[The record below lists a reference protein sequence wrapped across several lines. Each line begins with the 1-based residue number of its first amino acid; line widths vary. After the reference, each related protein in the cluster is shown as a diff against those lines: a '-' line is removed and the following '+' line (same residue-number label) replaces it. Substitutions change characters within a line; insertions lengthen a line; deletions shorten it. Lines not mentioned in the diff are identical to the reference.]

1 MYLCVAAGIVTPAV
15 RILVVVK
22 TPTSNNKPSSKTTYL
37 RLLRYLKPYRKQFA
51 ITIGAMILLG
61 LSEAGIPALS
71 KPLLDGGF
79 VAKDMDS
86 LKVTLGL
93 LILLFFSR
101 GLLMLLSKGMMGWI
115 SGKIVLDLRTNLF
128 DLLCHLPTHYYDKYS
143 SGSIMSKV
151 TNNVT
156 MVTSAATSTV
166 MTLIKDSVMVVVLL
180 SYALYLNWKL
190 TLSIFII
197 FPPIFLVAKAFSK
210 RVRRFSHVNM
220 HSLGEMTHILQES
233 IKGHKIVKIHDGRK
247 YEKQRFFQVANRIR
261 QYQQK
266 ALLAG
271 AGNTATVELIAAI
284 SVSVVIVLSTL
295 YAIQEQQSIGH
306 LFAFYIALGLTL
318 APAKRLASVMQPLQ
332 KGLAAAE
339 SIFDL
344 MDVEREKDQGEY
356 ELTSVKGDIRFHNV
370 SFSYPGADKQVLKN
384 INLEMKKGMNIA
396 LVGHSGSGKTTIANL
411 IPRFYDIEQG
421 SITLDGKDLRDIKL
435 KSLRE
440 QIAIVSQDIVL
451 FNDTVL
457 ANITYGLSPL
467 PTMERI
473 EEAIKLANAEEFISL
488 LAEGVNTQLGE
499 DGATL
504 SGGQR
509 QRLAIARAFLKDTP
523 LLILDEATSAL
534 DTKTEELIEESLV
547 RLKNSKTTITIAHR
561 LSTIINADVIYVM
574 RNGEINSIGTHT
586 ELLEK
591 SELYR
596 QLYQTGNLES
606 SANSPEK

>member
-1 MYLCVAAGIVTPAV
+1 M
-15 RILVVVK
+15 K
-22 TPTSNNKPSSKTTYL
+22 TPDNKPTSKETYL

-101 GLLMLLSKGMMGWI
+101 GLLLLLSRGMMGWI
-115 SGKIVLDLRTNLF
+115 SGKIVLDLRTSLF
-128 DLLCHLPTHYYDKYS
+128 DLLLHLPTHYYDKYS
-143 SGSIMSKV
+143 SGSIMSKI

-156 MVTSAATSTV
+156 MVTSAATGTI
-166 MTLIKDSVMVVVLL
+166 MTLIKDSVMIVVLL

-197 FPPIFLVAKAFSK
+197 FPPIILVAKAFSR
-210 RVRRFSHVNM
+210 RVRRFSHINM
-220 HSLGEMTHILQES
+220 RSLGEMTHILQES
-233 IKGHKIVKIHDGRK
+233 IKGHKIVKIHDGRE
-247 YEKQRFFQVANRIR
+247 YEKQRFFKVANRIR
-261 QYQQK
+261 QFQQK

-271 AGNTATVELIAAI
+271 AGNTAVVEIIAAV

-295 YAIQEQQSIGH
+295 YAIQAQQSIGH

-318 APAKRLASVMQPLQ
+318 APAKRLASAMQPLQ

-339 SIFDL
+339 TIFELLD
-344 MDVEREKDQGEY
+344 EEKEKDRGTH
-356 ELTSVKGDIRFHNV
+356 ELHRVNGDIVFHNV
-370 SFSYPGADKQVLKN
+370 SFSYPGANKQVLKN
-384 INLEMKKGMNIA
+384 INLNLKKGMNIA

-411 IPRFYDIEQG
+411 IPRFYDIDQG
-421 SITLDGKDLRDIKL
+421 SITLDGMDLRDIKL

-451 FNDTVL
+451 FNDSVV
-457 ANITYGLSPL
+457 ANITYGMSPL
-467 PTMERI
+467 PTMEQT

-488 LAEGVNTQLGE
+488 LPEGIDTQLGE

-534 DTKTEELIEESLV
+534 DTKTEELIEESLT
-547 RLKNSKTTITIAHR
+547 RLKSSKTTITIAHR

-574 RNGEINSIGTHT
+574 KNGEIDSMGSHA

-591 SELYR
+591 SDLYR

-606 SANSPEK
+606 TTTRLEDDHALP

>member
-1 MYLCVAAGIVTPAV
+1 M
-15 RILVVVK
+15 K
-22 TPTSNNKPSSKTTYL
+22 TPDNKPTSKETYL

-101 GLLMLLSKGMMGWI
+101 GLLLLLSRGMMGWI
-115 SGKIVLDLRTNLF
+115 SGKIVLDLRTSLF
-128 DLLCHLPTHYYDKYS
+128 DLLLHLPTHYYDKYS
-143 SGSIMSKV
+143 SGSIMSKI

-156 MVTSAATSTV
+156 MVTSAATGTI

-197 FPPIFLVAKAFSK
+197 FPPIILVAKAFSR
-210 RVRRFSHVNM
+210 RVRRFSHINM
-220 HSLGEMTHILQES
+220 RSLGEMTHILQES
-233 IKGHKIVKIHDGRK
+233 IKGHKIVKIHDGRE
-247 YEKQRFFQVANRIR
+247 YEKQRFFKVANRIR
-261 QYQQK
+261 QFQQK

-271 AGNTATVELIAAI
+271 AGNTAVVEIIAAV

-295 YAIQEQQSIGH
+295 YAIQAQQSIGH

-318 APAKRLASVMQPLQ
+318 APAKRLASAMQPLQ

-339 SIFDL
+339 TIFELLD
-344 MDVEREKDQGEY
+344 EEKEKDRGTH
-356 ELTSVKGDIRFHNV
+356 ELHRVNGDIVFHNV
-370 SFSYPGADKQVLKN
+370 SFSYPGANKQVLKN
-384 INLEMKKGMNIA
+384 INLNLKKGMNIA

-411 IPRFYDIEQG
+411 IPRFYDIDQG
-421 SITLDGKDLRDIKL
+421 SITLDSMDLRDIKL

-451 FNDTVL
+451 FNDSVV
-457 ANITYGLSPL
+457 ANITYGMSPL
-467 PTMERI
+467 PTMEQT

-488 LAEGVNTQLGE
+488 LPEGIDTQLGE

-534 DTKTEELIEESLV
+534 DTKTEELIEESLT
-547 RLKNSKTTITIAHR
+547 RLKSSKTTITIAHR

-574 RNGEINSIGTHT
+574 KNGEIDSMGTHA

-591 SELYR
+591 SDLYR

-606 SANSPEK
+606 TTTRLEDDHALP

>member
-1 MYLCVAAGIVTPAV
+1 M
-15 RILVVVK
+15 K
-22 TPTSNNKPSSKTTYL
+22 TPDGKPSSKETYL

-79 VAKDMDS
+79 VEKDIDS

-101 GLLMLLSKGMMGWI
+101 GILLLLSKGMMGWI
-115 SGKIVLDLRTNLF
+115 SGKIVLDLRNSLF
-128 DLLCHLPTHYYDKYS
+128 DLLLHLPTHYYDKYS
-143 SGSIMSKV
+143 SGSIMSKI

-156 MVTSAATSTV
+156 MVTSAATGTI

-180 SYALYLNWKL
+180 GYALYLNWKL
-190 TLSIFII
+190 TLTIFII
-197 FPPIFLVAKAFSK
+197 FPPIILVAKAFSK

-220 HSLGEMTHILQES
+220 HSLGKMTHILQES
-233 IKGHKIVKIHDGRK
+233 IKGQKIVKIHDGRG
-247 YEKQRFFQVANRIR
+247 YEQQRFFQVANRIR

-271 AGNTATVELIAAI
+271 AGNTAAVEMIAAV

-318 APAKRLASVMQPLQ
+318 APAKRLASAMQPLQ

-339 SIFDL
+339 SVFELLD
-344 MDVEREKDQGEY
+344 EEKEKDLGTH
-356 ELTSVKGDIRFHNV
+356 ELTGVNSDIMFHNV
-370 SFSYPGADKQVLKN
+370 SFSYPDSDKQVLKN
-384 INLEMKKGMNIA
+384 INLTLKKGMNIA

-411 IPRFYDIEQG
+411 IPRFYDIDQG
-421 SITLDGKDLRDIKL
+421 SITLDGMDLRDIKL

-451 FNDTVL
+451 FNDSVV
-457 ANITYGLSPL
+457 ANISYGMSPH
-467 PTMERI
+467 PTMEQV
-473 EEAIKLANAEEFISL
+473 EEAIKLANADEFISL
-488 LAEGVNTQLGE
+488 LHEGVDTQLGE

-534 DTKTEELIEESLV
+534 DTKTEELIDESLT
-547 RLKNSKTTITIAHR
+547 RLKSSKTTITIAHR

-574 RNGEINSIGTHT
+574 KNGEIDSIGTHT

-591 SELYR
+591 SALYN
-596 QLYQTGNLES
+596 QLYQTGDLQ
-606 SANSPEK
+606 SAANAPDDPQE

>member
-1 MYLCVAAGIVTPAV
+1 M
-15 RILVVVK
+15 K
-22 TPTSNNKPSSKTTYL
+22 TPDSKPSSKETYL
-37 RLLRYLKPYRKQFA
+37 RLLGYLKPYRKQFA

-101 GLLMLLSKGMMGWI
+101 GLLLLLSRGMMGWI
-115 SGKIVLDLRTNLF
+115 SGKIVLDLRTSLF
-128 DLLCHLPTHYYDKYS
+128 DLLLHLPTHYYDKYA
-143 SGSIMSKV
+143 SGSIMSKI

-156 MVTSAATSTV
+156 MVTSAATGTI
-166 MTLIKDSVMVVVLL
+166 MTLIKDSVMIVVLL

-197 FPPIFLVAKAFSK
+197 FPPIILVAKAFSR

-220 HSLGEMTHILQES
+220 RSLGEMTHILQES
-233 IKGHKIVKIHDGRK
+233 IKGHKIVKIHDGRE
-247 YEKQRFFQVANRIR
+247 YEKQRFFKVANRIR
-261 QYQQK
+261 QFQQK

-271 AGNTATVELIAAI
+271 AGNTAVVEIIAAV

-318 APAKRLASVMQPLQ
+318 APAKRLASAMQPLQ

-339 SIFDL
+339 TIFELLD
-344 MDVEREKDQGEY
+344 EEKEKDRGTH
-356 ELTSVKGDIRFHNV
+356 ELHRVNGDILFHNV
-370 SFSYPGADKQVLKN
+370 SFSYPGANKQVLKN
-384 INLEMKKGMNIA
+384 INLNLKKGMNIA

-411 IPRFYDIEQG
+411 IPRFYDIDQG
-421 SITLDGKDLRDIKL
+421 SITLDGMDLRDIKL

-451 FNDTVL
+451 FNDSVV
-457 ANITYGLSPL
+457 ANITYGMSPL
-467 PTMERI
+467 PTMEQI
-473 EEAIKLANAEEFISL
+473 KEAIKLANAEEFVSL
-488 LAEGVNTQLGE
+488 LPEGIDTQLGE

-509 QRLAIARAFLKDTP
+509 QRLAITRAFLKNAP

-534 DTKTEELIEESLV
+534 DTKTEEMIEESLT
-547 RLKNSKTTITIAHR
+547 RLKSRKTTITIAHR

-574 RNGEINSIGTHT
+574 KDGEIDSMGSHA
-586 ELLEK
+586 ELLEN
-591 SELYR
+591 SGLYR

-606 SANSPEK
+606 ATTSQDYREE

>member
-1 MYLCVAAGIVTPAV
+1 M
-15 RILVVVK
+15 K
-22 TPTSNNKPSSKTTYL
+22 TPDNKPTSKETYL

-101 GLLMLLSKGMMGWI
+101 GLLLLLSRGMMGWI
-115 SGKIVLDLRTNLF
+115 SGKIVLDLRTSLF
-128 DLLCHLPTHYYDKYS
+128 DLLLHLPTHYYDKYS
-143 SGSIMSKV
+143 SGSIMSKI

-156 MVTSAATSTV
+156 MVTSAATGTI
-166 MTLIKDSVMVVVLL
+166 MTLIKDSVMIVVLL

-197 FPPIFLVAKAFSK
+197 FPPIILVAKAFSR
-210 RVRRFSHVNM
+210 RVRRFSHINM
-220 HSLGEMTHILQES
+220 RSLGEMTHILQES
-233 IKGHKIVKIHDGRK
+233 IKGHKIVKIHDGRE
-247 YEKQRFFQVANRIR
+247 YEKQRFFKVANRIR
-261 QYQQK
+261 QFQQK

-271 AGNTATVELIAAI
+271 AGNTAVVEIIAAV

-295 YAIQEQQSIGH
+295 YAIQAQQSIGH

-318 APAKRLASVMQPLQ
+318 APAKRLASAMQPLQ

-339 SIFDL
+339 TIFELLD
-344 MDVEREKDQGEY
+344 EEKEKDRGTH
-356 ELTSVKGDIRFHNV
+356 ELHRVNGDIVFHNV
-370 SFSYPGADKQVLKN
+370 SFSYPGANKQVLKN
-384 INLEMKKGMNIA
+384 INLNLKKGMNIA

-411 IPRFYDIEQG
+411 IPRFYDIDQG
-421 SITLDGKDLRDIKL
+421 SITLDSMDLRDIKL

-451 FNDTVL
+451 FNDSVV
-457 ANITYGLSPL
+457 ANITYGMSPL
-467 PTMERI
+467 PTMEQT

-488 LAEGVNTQLGE
+488 LPEGIDTQLGE

-534 DTKTEELIEESLV
+534 DTKTEELIEESLT
-547 RLKNSKTTITIAHR
+547 RLKSSKTTITIAHR

-574 RNGEINSIGTHT
+574 KNGEIDSMGTHA

-591 SELYR
+591 SDLYR

-606 SANSPEK
+606 TTTRLEDDHALP

>member
-1 MYLCVAAGIVTPAV
+1 M
-15 RILVVVK
+15 K
-22 TPTSNNKPSSKTTYL
+22 TPDNKPGSKETYL

-51 ITIGAMILLG
+51 VTIGAMILLG
-61 LSEAGIPALS
+61 LSEAGIPALA

-79 VAKDMDS
+79 VEKDIES

-93 LILLFFSR
+93 LILLFLAR
-101 GLLMLLSKGMMGWI
+101 GILLLLSKGMLGWI
-115 SGKIVLDLRTNLF
+115 SGKIVLDLRNNLF
-128 DLLCHLPTHYYDKYS
+128 DNLLHLPTHYYDKRS

-156 MVTSAATSTV
+156 MVTAAATSTI
-166 MTLIKDSVMVVVLL
+166 MTLVKDSVTVVVLL
-180 SYALYLNWKL
+180 AYALYLNWKL
-190 TLSIFII
+190 TLTIFIVI
-197 FPPIFLVAKAFSK
+197 PPILLIAKAFSR

-220 HSLGEMTHILQES
+220 NSMGEMTHILQES
-233 IKGHKIVKIHDGRK
+233 IKGHKVVKIHNGRK
-247 YEKQRFFQVANRIR
+247 YEKQRFYQVANRIR

-266 ALLAG
+266 SLLAG
-271 AGNTATVELIAAI
+271 AGNTAAVELITA
-284 SVSVVIVLSTL
+284 VSTSGVIVLSTL

-306 LFAFYIALGLTL
+306 LLAFYIALGLTL
-318 APAKRLASVMQPLQ
+318 SPAKRLASSMQPLQ

-339 SIFDL
+339 SIFEVLD
-344 MDVEREKDQGEY
+344 EEKEKDQGTREV
-356 ELTSVKGDIRFHNV
+356 SRIHGNIVFHNV
-370 SFSYPGADKQVLKN
+370 FFNYPGSKKQVLKN
-384 INLEMKKGMNIA
+384 INLNLKKGMNIA

-411 IPRFYDIEQG
+411 IPRFYDIDQG
-421 SITLDGKDLRDIKL
+421 SITLDGVNLRDIKL

-451 FNDTVL
+451 FNDSVV
-457 ANITYGLSPL
+457 ANITYGISP
-467 PTMERI
+467 PPSMHKI
-473 EEAIKLANAEEFISL
+473 QEAIKLANADEFINQL
-488 LAEGVNTQLGE
+488 PEGVDTQLGE

-509 QRLAIARAFLKDTP
+509 QRLAIARAFLKNTQ

-534 DTKTEELIEESLV
+534 DTNTEELIEESLS
-547 RLKNSKTTITIAHR
+547 RLKSSKTTITIAHR

-574 RNGEINSIGTHT
+574 NNGEIDSMGSHA

-606 SANSPEK
+606 ASTSQDYQEA

>member
-1 MYLCVAAGIVTPAV
+1 M
-15 RILVVVK
+15 K
-22 TPTSNNKPSSKTTYL
+22 TPDGKPSSKETYL

-79 VAKDMDS
+79 VEKDIDS

-101 GLLMLLSKGMMGWI
+101 GILLLLSKGMMGWI
-115 SGKIVLDLRTNLF
+115 SGKIVLDLRNSLF
-128 DLLCHLPTHYYDKYS
+128 DLLLHLPTHYYDKYS
-143 SGSIMSKV
+143 SGSIMSKI

-156 MVTSAATSTV
+156 MVTSAATGTI

-180 SYALYLNWKL
+180 GYALYLNWKL
-190 TLSIFII
+190 TLTIFII
-197 FPPIFLVAKAFSK
+197 FPPIILVAKAFSK

-220 HSLGEMTHILQES
+220 HSLGKMTHILQES
-233 IKGHKIVKIHDGRK
+233 IKGQKIVKIHDGRG
-247 YEKQRFFQVANRIR
+247 YEQQRFFQVANRIR

-271 AGNTATVELIAAI
+271 AGNTAAVEMIAAV

-318 APAKRLASVMQPLQ
+318 APAKRLASAMQPLQ

-339 SIFDL
+339 SVFELLD
-344 MDVEREKDQGEY
+344 EEKEKDLGTH
-356 ELTSVKGDIRFHNV
+356 ELTGVNSDIMFHDV
-370 SFSYPGADKQVLKN
+370 SFSYPDSDKQVLKN
-384 INLEMKKGMNIA
+384 INLTLKKGMNIA

-411 IPRFYDIEQG
+411 IPRFYDIDQG
-421 SITLDGKDLRDIKL
+421 SITLDGMDLRDIKL

-451 FNDTVL
+451 FNDSVV
-457 ANITYGLSPL
+457 ANISYGMSPH
-467 PTMERI
+467 PTMEQV
-473 EEAIKLANAEEFISL
+473 EEAIKLANADEFISL
-488 LAEGVNTQLGE
+488 LHEGVDTQLGE

-534 DTKTEELIEESLV
+534 DTKTEELIDESLT
-547 RLKNSKTTITIAHR
+547 RLKSSKTTITIAHR

-574 RNGEINSIGTHT
+574 KNGEIDSIGTHT

-591 SELYR
+591 SALYN
-596 QLYQTGNLES
+596 QLYQTGDLQ
-606 SANSPEK
+606 SAANAPDDPQE

>member
-1 MYLCVAAGIVTPAV
+1 M
-15 RILVVVK
+15 K
-22 TPTSNNKPSSKTTYL
+22 TPDNKPTSKETYL

-101 GLLMLLSKGMMGWI
+101 GLLLLLSRGMMGWI
-115 SGKIVLDLRTNLF
+115 SGKIVLDLRTSLF
-128 DLLCHLPTHYYDKYS
+128 DLLLHLPTHYYDKYS
-143 SGSIMSKV
+143 SGSIMSKI

-156 MVTSAATSTV
+156 MVTSAATGTI

-197 FPPIFLVAKAFSK
+197 FPPIILVAKAFSR
-210 RVRRFSHVNM
+210 RVRRFSHINM
-220 HSLGEMTHILQES
+220 RSLGEMTHILQES
-233 IKGHKIVKIHDGRK
+233 IKGHKIVKIHDGRE
-247 YEKQRFFQVANRIR
+247 YEKQRFFKVANRIR
-261 QYQQK
+261 QFQQK

-271 AGNTATVELIAAI
+271 AGNTAVVEIIAAV

-295 YAIQEQQSIGH
+295 YAIQAQQSIGH

-318 APAKRLASVMQPLQ
+318 APAKRLASAMQPLQ

-339 SIFDL
+339 TIFELLD
-344 MDVEREKDQGEY
+344 EEKEKDRGTH
-356 ELTSVKGDIRFHNV
+356 ELHRVNGDIVFHNV
-370 SFSYPGADKQVLKN
+370 SFSYPGANKQVLKN
-384 INLEMKKGMNIA
+384 INLNLKKGMNIA

-411 IPRFYDIEQG
+411 IPRFYDIDQG
-421 SITLDGKDLRDIKL
+421 SITLDGMDLRDIKL

-451 FNDTVL
+451 FNDSVV
-457 ANITYGLSPL
+457 ANITYGMSPL
-467 PTMERI
+467 PTMEQT

-488 LAEGVNTQLGE
+488 LPEGIDTQLGE

-534 DTKTEELIEESLV
+534 DTKTEELIEESLT
-547 RLKNSKTTITIAHR
+547 RLKSSKTTITIAHR

-574 RNGEINSIGTHT
+574 KNGEIDSMGTHA

-606 SANSPEK
+606 TTTRLEDDHALP